1 MDWQPREAS
10 VSGWLRSRAVGPPR
24 RGLGARFVQPRPPS
38 GLRSCMRGAR
48 QSRRCSNGGSG
59 KSRSAGGERMA
70 SGGHDNLVGID
81 LGTTLSVIARLDK
94 SGSAVT
100 TPNRRG
106 DPLTPSVVYWDGTT
120 ARVGETA
127 RIAAASDSSK
137 AAVSVKREM
146 GTSLYSRT
154 VDGRRPRPARSSRRA
169 TPWPRRFAARP
180 ASTCS
185 RRKDRSRNK
194 CRKNG
199 SRHAPS

>member
-1 MDWQPREAS
+1 MP
-10 VSGWLRSRAVGPPR
+10 
-24 RGLGARFVQPRPPS
+24 
-38 GLRSCMRGAR
+38 
-48 QSRRCSNGGSG
+48 
-59 KSRSAGGERMA
+59 

-154 VDGRRPRPARSSRRA
+154 VDGRRLRPETLSAIILRKLKQDAERRIGPIAKADDGELTLAENLKRELRDVEPIAVNAHSLGVVAIYEGERIHAVLISKNTQLPSAASQIFETRYASA
-169 TPWPRRFAARP
+169 TAIRCP
-180 ASTCS
+180 ACKHVFT
-185 RRKDRSRNK
+185 
-194 CRKNG
+194 
-199 SRHAPS
+199 P